1 MSRVLLTVG
10 GIVNVLFGLFHV
22 FLGWQ
27 IQTVPALQPSRGLLQ
42 ALNVGGTLMI
52 LFLAYASLF
61 QRREML
67 STGLG
72 RATQVLAILLYWTR
86 AAEEFVLFSFTP
98 VIFVSCLAAGG
109 IYAAALLLGRT
120 LSADPVRA
128 SFS

>member
-10 GIVNVLFGLFHV
+10 GIINIVFGLFHV
-22 FLGWQ
+22 FLSQQ
-27 IQTVPALQPSRGLLQ
+27 IQTVPALQPNRGLLQ

-72 RATQVLAILLYWTR
+72 RATQILAILLYWTR
-86 AAEEFVLFSFTP
+86 AAEELVLFSFTP
-98 VIFVSCLAAGG
+98 AIFVSCLVAGG
-109 IYAAALLLGRT
+109 IYAAVLLLGRAR
-120 LSADPVRA
+120 SVDPA
-128 SFS
+128 TA